1 MCWFEKNKNFRAT
14 IQKTEQDYIISQKE
28 SIRNK
33 TLGAVEYINFRREQ
47 TDKQLKELLKN
58 RVYEAIG
65 IAENIIKEN
74 QGKKSAAEI
83 QKIIKDVL
91 RPIRFNNGRG
101 YYFIGTLDGYEVL
114 TTASNKYE
122 GKNLLNLQDEMGNY
136 VMRDEISIVKTY
148 GEGFAYGYWTKP
160 ETNEM
165 SQQKISFVKRLNH
178 FNWYIG
184 TGEYID
190 DYSKDVQKEV
200 LEWISNIRFGT
211 EGYIFIN
218 TYKGDALITDG
229 KIVQEP
235 RNLWELEDPNGIK
248 VIQEERSAVKNP
260 DGGYIYYSWRKLTSL
275 EIARKIS
282 FVKGIPE
289 WEWMVGAGVYIDE
302 IDKTLA
308 QLNSDLNKS
317 IKKDL
322 IIIISVLILLLVFL
336 NFFAIYISRK
346 AQKNV
351 SSFLDFF
358 KKASRDFVLID
369 ENKINFA
376 EFKSLA
382 QSANNMI
389 REMKKIQSLKV
400 KEDAFFEGLFER
412 APEAIVLIGSNNKVV
427 RINKEFT
434 NLFGYTQNEIQNKN
448 VDDFIVPEELRY
460 QSQDNF
466 NKLEIGVDV
475 FSEEIRLCKN
485 GSKVYV
491 SILATPVVIS
501 NIKMGGYVIYR
512 DISNQKE
519 YEQKLND
526 AKLKAEESDR
536 LKTAFLTNMSHEIRT
551 PMNAIIGF
559 TTLLKNPTITKEE
572 QNVDVSGVFIAVG
585 MDPNSDFLKGQISMD
600 DGGWILTNEDCETSQ
615 LGVFAAGDVRKKTLR
630 QVVTGVADG
639 AISVF
644 AAEKYI

>member
-1 MCWFEKNKNFRAT
+1 
-14 IQKTEQDYIISQKE
+14 
-28 SIRNK
+28 
-33 TLGAVEYINFRREQ
+33 
-47 TDKQLKELLKN
+47 
-58 RVYEAIG
+58 
-65 IAENIIKEN
+65 
-74 QGKKSAAEI
+74 
-83 QKIIKDVL
+83 
-91 RPIRFNNGRG
+91 
-101 YYFIGTLDGYEVL
+101 
-114 TTASNKYE
+114 
-122 GKNLLNLQDEMGNY
+122 
-136 VMRDEISIVKTY
+136 
-148 GEGFAYGYWTKP
+148 
-160 ETNEM
+160 
-165 SQQKISFVKRLNH
+165 
-178 FNWYIG
+178 
-184 TGEYID
+184 
-190 DYSKDVQKEV
+190 
-200 LEWISNIRFGT
+200 
-211 EGYIFIN
+211 
-218 TYKGDALITDG
+218 
-229 KIVQEP
+229 
-235 RNLWELEDPNGIK
+235 
-248 VIQEERSAVKNP
+248 
-260 DGGYIYYSWRKLTSL
+260 
-275 EIARKIS
+275 
-282 FVKGIPE
+282 
-289 WEWMVGAGVYIDE
+289 
-302 IDKTLA
+302 
-308 QLNSDLNKS
+308 
-317 IKKDL
+317 
-322 IIIISVLILLLVFL
+322 
-336 NFFAIYISRK
+336 
-346 AQKNV
+346 
-351 SSFLDFF
+351 
-358 KKASRDFVLID
+358 VLID

-572 QNVDVSGVFIAVG
+572 QKDYYSILERSANNLLAIIDDIIDVSRIEAEQLSVNKMNTNINTILDDLLIRFENRKKNKEITKVQLILKKEIKNKDFILSTDPKRFKQVFTHILDNAFKFTETGKIEFGYNLADENIICYVKDTG
-585 MDPNSDFLKGQISMD
+585 IGIPNETKSYVFERFRQADETTTRKYSGTGLGLTISKSLVETL
-600 DGGWILTNEDCETSQ
+600 GGKIWFESETGIGSSFYFSLPYSKDITFGEIPSETSVLKQ
-615 LGVFAAGDVRKKTLR
+615 RNWINKKILIAEDATSNYKFLEAVLEKTNVKISWAKNGKEVLEMV
-630 QVVTGVADG
+630 QKTPDFDLILMDIQMPVLNGNEAVKLLKSTGNKIPIIAQTAYTMEEEKQEIVDIG
-639 AISVF
+639 YNDFIIKPIDMNLLLKKISRF
-644 AAEKYI
+644 LDK